1 MSMNVNKT
9 YDLVIV
15 GAGPAGLMAAKTAGE
30 NGLRVA
36 LLERKESITEILRAC
51 GMMIVTLSSEYMGE
65 RVTLNAKEGRLC
77 FPKHGFSVK
86 YSGPHKDFFA
96 WEIYSPSEHLVT
108 LGDYEENI
116 KKGEE
121 GRASAVYDK
130 QILLE
135 GLLAEARRC
144 SVDVF
149 PATNVV
155 NVRKEKYWIEVIT
168 SEGKIF
174 KGSFII
180 AADGRNSRIAR
191 VLGFNQERRFY
202 GTINSQGYEMEGLT
216 LPHPHA
222 LVQVL
227 IESGRES
234 KIAFI
239 TPRAQGENTYMVI
252 VSDLNP
258 QTDKE
263 GFFDYFTTKSRFAPW
278 FKHARRIKR
287 IGVCGN
293 MWVPIEDPFKENVIL
308 VGDAGWCQE
317 AEMTGAVMC
326 GWKAA
331 HTVTSALIEGKVN
344 REGVQSYL
352 DWWKKHHI
360 DRLDYN
366 VLLRNL
372 VMPIICTNEE
382 IDYVFSRIREPL
394 PTRLDP
400 YETPRFVAEGLQR
413 AMPVIQQERPQLVT
427 KLMRF
432 SNFPL
437 EIILNP
443 TIRAGFPS
451 RFSM

>member
-1 MSMNVNKT
+1 
-9 YDLVIV
+9 
-15 GAGPAGLMAAKTAGE
+15 MAAKTAGE
-30 NGLRVA
+30 NGLTVA
-36 LLERKESITEILRAC
+36 LLERKENITEILRAC
-51 GMMIVTLSSEYMGE
+51 GMMIVTLSSKYMGE
-65 RVTLNAKEGRLC
+65 RVKLNTREGRLC
-77 FPKHGFSVK
+77 FPNHGFSIN
-86 YSGPHKDFFA
+86 YSGPHRDFFS
-96 WEIYSPSEHLVT
+96 WELYSPSGNPVY
-108 LGDYEENI
+108 LGNYLENI

-135 GLLAEARRC
+135 GLLAEARNC

-155 NVRKEKYWIEVIT
+155 NVKKEKHWMEVIT

-174 KGSFII
+174 KGTFVI

-202 GTINSQGYEMEGLT
+202 GTVNSQGYEMEGLT

-227 IESGRES
+227 IESGRTP

-239 TPRAQGENTYMVI
+239 TPRARGEDLYVVI
-252 VSDLNP
+252 ISDLDP
-258 QTDKE
+258 MTDRDAY
-263 GFFDYFTTKSRFAPW
+263 FDYFITRSAFAPW
-278 FKHARRIKR
+278 FKHARKLKR

-293 MWVPIEDPFKENVIL
+293 MWAPIEDPLKENVIL

-331 HTVTSALIEGKVN
+331 HTVTSFLIEGKVN
-344 REGVQSYL
+344 RERVQGYL
-352 DWWKKHHI
+352 DWWKKYHI

-372 VMPIICTNEE
+372 VMPIIYSSEE
-382 IDYVFSRIREPL
+382 IDYVFSRIKEPL
-394 PTRLDP
+394 PTNLDP
-400 YETPRFVAEGLQR
+400 YKTPRFFGEGLQR
-413 AMPVIQQERPQLVT
+413 VMPVIQQERPQLVT
-427 KLMRF
+427 KLMKF
-432 SNFPL
+432 TDFPL